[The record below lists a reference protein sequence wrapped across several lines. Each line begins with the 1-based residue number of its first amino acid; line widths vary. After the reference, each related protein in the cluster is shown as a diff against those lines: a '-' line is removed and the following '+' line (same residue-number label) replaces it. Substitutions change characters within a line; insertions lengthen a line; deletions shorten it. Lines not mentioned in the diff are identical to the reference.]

1 LTKKIIFVILF
12 VMNCLFIY
20 NPNSGKGKVK
30 KKEKYIVEKL
40 KTKYDIVDVAQTKYP
55 GNAKEIALKTY
66 NLYDTFVIAGGD
78 GTLNEIINAVAEKEN
93 APNIGYIPT
102 GTVNDVAHSLKI
114 PRNIKKAVKVI
125 LKGKVFNHDI
135 FKCNDKYGIYVCT
148 TGIGSE
154 ASYATKQK
162 SKKALGKLAY
172 FLHGA
177 TKIFKTEPLQI
188 KLKYDDKE
196 LHKNCALLLI
206 INSKHVAGFTVN
218 RKAILDD
225 GYVDVIM
232 IDSPKKRKFSLLSLL
247 RAAKLFLF
255 GVSYKNT
262 KHTTYLKLKDFEIQV
277 KSKAKINL
285 DGEQGLKGSFK
296 FKSINKGVKILVP

>member
-1 LTKKIIFVILF
+1 MK
-12 VMNCLFIY
+12 CLFIY

-30 KKEKYIVEKL
+30 KKENYIVEKL
-40 KTKYDIVDVAQTKYP
+40 KTKYDIVDVCKTKYP
-55 GNAKEIALKTY
+55 GHAKEIVSKVY
-66 NLYDTFVIAGGD
+66 SFYDTLVVAGGD
-78 GTLNEIINAVAEKEN
+78 GTLNEIINAIAEKDN

-114 PRNIKKAVKVI
+114 PRNIKKAVNII
-125 LKGKVFNHDI
+125 LKGKTFNHDI

-154 ASYATKQK
+154 ASYATKQTT
-162 SKKALGKLAY
+162 KKAFGKLAY

-177 TKIFKTEPLQI
+177 KKIFKTEPMQI
-188 KLKYDDKE
+188 KLKYDEKE

-218 RKAILDD
+218 KKAILDD
-225 GYVDVIM
+225 GYVDVVIV
-232 IDSPKKRKFSLLSLL
+232 DSPKKKGFSFMSLL
-247 RAAKLFLF
+247 RAAKIFLF
-255 GVSYKNT
+255 GVRYKNS
-262 KHTTYLKLKDFEIQV
+262 KHITYLKLKDFEVQI

-285 DGEQGLKGSFK
+285 DGEQGFKGSFK
-296 FKSINKGVKILVP
+296 FNSIEKGVKILVP

>member
-1 LTKKIIFVILF
+1 MTKKIFFAIIF

-20 NPNSGKGKVK
+20 NPNSGKGRIK
-30 KKEKYIVEKL
+30 KKEKYIVDKL
-40 KTKYDIVDVAQTKYP
+40 KEKYDIVDVAQTKYA
-55 GNAKEIALKTY
+55 GNAREIALKAY
-66 NLYDTFVIAGGD
+66 NLYDTLVIAGGD
-78 GTLNEIINAVAEKEN
+78 GTLNEIINAIAEKDN

-148 TGIGSE
+148 TGLGTE
-154 ASYATKQK
+154 ASYATKQTTK
-162 SKKALGKLAY
+162 RFWGKLAY
-172 FLHGA
+172 FFHGA
-177 TKIFKTEPLQI
+177 TKIFKSEPMNVKI
-188 KLKYDDKE
+188 KFDDKE

-218 RKAILDD
+218 KKALLDD
-225 GYVDVIM
+225 GYVDVVM
-232 IDSPKKRKFSLLSLL
+232 IESPKKRGFSFMSLL
-247 RAAKLFLF
+247 RAAKIFLF
-255 GVSYKNT
+255 GVKYKST
-262 KHTTYLKLKDFEIQV
+262 KYITYLKLKNFDISI

-285 DGEQGLKGSFK
+285 DGEQGFKGSFT
-296 FKSINKGVKILVP
+296 FQSIKKGVKILVP